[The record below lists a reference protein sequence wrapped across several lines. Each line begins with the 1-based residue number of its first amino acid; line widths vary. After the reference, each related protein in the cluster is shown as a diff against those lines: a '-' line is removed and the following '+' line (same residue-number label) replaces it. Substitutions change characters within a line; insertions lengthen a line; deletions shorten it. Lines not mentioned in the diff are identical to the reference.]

1 MSIGIGRAYST
12 RHMAA
17 TTENQPREARKVRP
31 SASKYHLHVP
41 RGPELRHLPTGY
53 ESLEEAKRAF
63 EHTRGVARWGLV
75 AAHPLESSEEPRFVL
90 QARVHANGVEWK
102 SLIPAPAEP
111 AATPAAAP
119 PAAPNAAAPAPTAAR
134 AKVTIDERRV
144 VNLLT
149 PRLGFFTAEEVVRHL
164 SARFQSADLGD
175 EQQRAELRE
184 FLRRGLLGYLDPSA
198 ADELAAKCAEIG

>member
-1 MSIGIGRAYST
+1 
-12 RHMAA
+12 MAA
-17 TTENQPREARKVRP
+17 TTENQPREGTKVRP

-63 EHTRGVARWGLV
+63 ERTRGVARWGLV

-102 SLIPAPAEP
+102 SLIPAPAGSAP
-111 AATPAAAP
+111 TPTPTATPD
-119 PAAPNAAAPAPTAAR
+119 R

-175 EQQRAELRE
+175 EQQRTELRE

>member
-1 MSIGIGRAYST
+1 
-12 RHMAA
+12 MAA
-17 TTENQPREARKVRP
+17 TTETQTRGGTQVRS
-31 SASKYHLHVP
+31 SASRYHLHIP

-63 EHTRGVARWGLV
+63 ERTRGVARWGLV
-75 AAHPLESSEEPRFVL
+75 AAHPVESSEEPRFVL

-102 SLIPAPAEP
+102 SLVPPPTAP
-111 AATPAAAP
+111 TPATASAP
-119 PAAPNAAAPAPTAAR
+119 VPPTAPAR

-164 SARFQSADLGD
+164 SARFQSADLAD

-198 ADELAAKCAEIG
+198 ADELAAKCAEVG

>member
-1 MSIGIGRAYST
+1 
-12 RHMAA
+12 MAA
-17 TTENQPREARKVRP
+17 TTENQPREATKVRP

-63 EHTRGVARWGLV
+63 ESTRGVARWGLV

-102 SLIPAPAEP
+102 SLIPASAGS
-111 AATPAAAP
+111 
-119 PAAPNAAAPAPTAAR
+119 APAPTATATPAPAR
-134 AKVTIDERRV
+134 AKITIDERRV
-144 VNLLT
+144 VTLLT

-164 SARFQSADLGD
+164 SARFQSADLGN